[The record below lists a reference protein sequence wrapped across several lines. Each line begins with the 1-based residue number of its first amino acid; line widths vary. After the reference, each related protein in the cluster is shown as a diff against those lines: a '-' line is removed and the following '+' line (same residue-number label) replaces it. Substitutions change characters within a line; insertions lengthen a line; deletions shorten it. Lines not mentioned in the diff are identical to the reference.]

1 MRKRQSRRKH
11 SFLMLFAITMI
22 TAGFLVLLYPI
33 VGNYLS
39 NRERSQAELA
49 YDQKMEETSEKEKK
63 EQYQLAQ
70 KYNQYIYEKQ
80 QGKNPE
86 PIVYKSVLKNRS
98 GVMGTIDI
106 PAIDIKKMPFYHGTS
121 YQTLDKGLGHFE
133 PTSIPIGGENTRSV
147 ITGHSGVK
155 NQVLFTDIRNLVE
168 GDLFFINI
176 LGERLAYQ
184 ITSFEEI
191 LPSEVDK
198 VKINAGKDEVTLLT
212 CTPPGINTYR
222 LLVTGKRVPYSYAV
236 EKAVTK
242 RNLWSYQNIVLG
254 TIGINL
260 ILFLIL
266 MLNYRYWLRYF
277 RSDDPQRSQ
286 RGRKNLKRLLFVTK
300 AYFALIFVTMLTI
313 LGIAFYGYMQMQQD
327 TQVSATDIGS
337 EQTLSDYNLNKI
349 QRANY
354 EERQIASVNVADY
367 ALAKSSL
374 QLSTNNW
381 GIGKL
386 VIPDQSID
394 LPILAGLE
402 NQNLLTG
409 AATFRQEQ
417 QLGKDNYVLLAHNIY
432 EQDVLLHRIK
442 FLKNGDKIYTTDF
455 KDVYVYTVSLNKVVE
470 ETEVSYIAKNKPGAA
485 PKITLLRCEGNI
497 GTQYRRV
504 VQGELQAVEPIQG
517 MDQQEMVSLG
527 LRQTTAK
534 SDGTIVEKNPVSQVQ
549 SFAMVVAA
557 RFVREPLQTILPM
570 FLFFMLPILFFSL
583 LR

>member
-1 MRKRQSRRKH
+1 MRKRQSRRKY

-49 YDQKMEETSEKEKK
+49 YDQTMEETSEKEKK

-300 AYFALIFVTMLTI
+300 SYFALIFVTMLTI